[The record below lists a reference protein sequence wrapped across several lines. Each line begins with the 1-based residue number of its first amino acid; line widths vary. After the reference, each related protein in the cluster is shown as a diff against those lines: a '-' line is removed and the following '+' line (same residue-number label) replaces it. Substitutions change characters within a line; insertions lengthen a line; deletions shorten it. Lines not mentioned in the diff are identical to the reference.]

1 MIIRTFPNADK
12 IRLVAEGIK
21 ARLLQ
26 LGLNQ
31 ADLDQILHQH
41 PQYQLQ
47 LYENKLAV
55 FFNESHRKLQYHVFV
70 DFHSAKMQYRS
81 GAHINAEKLVKAV
94 VGKSKT
100 SLKVLDATA
109 GFGKDSYLLALA
121 GCQIT
126 ACESNPLMFALLKD
140 GFLRGEIET
149 IDLKHDNSQTVI
161 DEGEYDVIYLD
172 PMYPQ
177 SGKSAKNNKDMAFLQ
192 DIVGHQPEMAE
203 ILLEKSLKS
212 KTKKIVVKRPVKSE
226 FVLGKKPT
234 SQIISKAV
242 RFDIYARS

>member
-1 MIIRTFPNADK
+1 
-12 IRLVAEGIK
+12 LVAEDIK

-26 LGLNQ
+26 LGLNPK
-31 ADLDQILHQH
+31 DLDPILHQH

-47 LYENKLAV
+47 LHENKLSV
-55 FFNESHRKLQYHVFV
+55 FFNESKKKLQYYVFV
-70 DFHSAKMQYRS
+70 DFNSAKMQYRS
-81 GAHINAEKLVKAV
+81 QAHINAEKLVKAV
-94 VGKSKT
+94 IGKNKT

-109 GFGKDSYLLALA
+109 GFGKDCYLLALA
-121 GCQIT
+121 GCEVN
-126 ACESNPLMFALLKD
+126 ACESNLLMFALLKD
-140 GFLRGEIET
+140 GFLRANIKAINLT
-149 IDLKHDNSQTVI
+149 HDDSQTVI

-177 SGKSAKNNKDMAFLQ
+177 SGKSAKNNKDMTFLQ

-212 KTKKIVVKRPVKSE
+212 KIRKIVVKRPVKSE